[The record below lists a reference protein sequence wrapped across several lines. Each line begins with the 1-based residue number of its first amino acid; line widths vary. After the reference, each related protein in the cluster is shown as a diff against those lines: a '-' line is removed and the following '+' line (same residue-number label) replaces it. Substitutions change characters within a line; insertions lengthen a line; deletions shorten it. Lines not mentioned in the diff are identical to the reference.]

1 MELSLGVL
9 SWWIILAMVV
19 AIAII
24 RIVLRDRARSIEG
37 MNGIKP
43 SKEEEIQTL
52 IKEIERLR
60 CYANLLEERLAGE
73 EVAA

>member
-37 MNGIKP
+37 MNEDQKATIVFQTVG
-43 SKEEEIQTL
+43 SKRLKVRYAQLEIF
-52 IKEIERLR
+52 E
-60 CYANLLEERLAGE
+60 
-73 EVAA
+73 